1 MLPTY
6 LHRFQH
12 LRVASS
18 RLHGEAPYKPA
29 LLLAVLE
36 GVAEG
41 SIQHN
46 RIEITPELLAAFK
59 ANCADLSTS
68 RLFTA
73 ANFALPFYHLHS
85 EGFWH
90 LHTWPGLELL
100 LTRSGSVSSFRHLRE
115 VISHASLTPDLWA
128 LVSQPGPRAALA
140 QALLTRYFPQTQGR
154 YRPQAGAETVNG
166 IRCQLLE
173 EPAADYR
180 THALQADE
188 LELAVRS
195 GLFKR
200 VVLDAYDNTCAVSGL
215 QLISTR
221 SSPVP
226 LLDACHIVPWA
237 VSHDDTLPN
246 RRSAKLT
253 AWPCAPT
260 CTALSTAT
268 SSGLMPTT
276 ACRWPMS
283 SASSAAPTMA
293 SAASTASRCGCPSS
307 GRGGRIEGIWNGSGR
322 KYF

>member
-12 LRVASS
+12 LRVARS

-59 ANCADLSTS
+59 ANCADLGAS

-73 ANFALPFYHLHS
+73 GNFALPFYHLHS

-166 IRCQLLE
+166 IRRQLLE

-200 VVLDAYDNTCAVSGL
+200 VVLDAYANTCAVSGL

-237 VSHDDTLPN
+237 VSHDDTLANGLALCPN
-246 RRSAKLT
+246 LHRAFDRHLFWIDADYRVQVADEFREFSSPDYGIRRFHGLPLRLPKQR
-253 AWPCAPT
+253 AW
-260 CTALSTAT
+260 
-268 SSGLMPTT
+268 
-276 ACRWPMS
+276 WPD
-283 SASSAAPTMA
+283 
-293 SAASTASRCGCPSS
+293 RENLQ
-307 GRGGRIEGIWNGSGR
+307 RQQWR
-322 KYF
+322 KE